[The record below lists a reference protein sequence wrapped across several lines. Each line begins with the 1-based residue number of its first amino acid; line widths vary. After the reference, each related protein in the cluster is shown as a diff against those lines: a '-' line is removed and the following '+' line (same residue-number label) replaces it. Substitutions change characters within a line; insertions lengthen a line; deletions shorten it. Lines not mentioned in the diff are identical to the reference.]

1 MHMGKTVYST
11 QEQAAA
17 AWIQYLYR
25 VRIDRLQELL
35 QIQGNNLET
44 ALATLDQTLET
55 IKEEIINNGLGRG
68 GTTGMHGFIAE
79 VAECGVA
86 NARHQLE
93 HGGVGPNVWIDD
105 NGPADIERMGVLI
118 QQKFSEAGGHL
129 SLNAIKSH
137 LKIYPD
143 FLKNGGKYQI
153 PKDHYEKIVGLLK
166 ISKEQA
172 DKLPTGTGD
181 FSKKQWE
188 FVQAYFKENNITL
201 DDIEPSQLT
210 YPSVQRDAIDST
222 IAHEKADLHAKSE
235 QKTEQITAD
244 NQPTLQEGMKT
255 AAVAAALEAGAALV
269 IAINRKRKGGKKL
282 AEFSPEDWEDIA
294 KESGVGAIKGGIR
307 GTGVYI
313 LTNTGVTNA
322 AVASAMF
329 TAMFGVAEQ
338 VYLYHNKK
346 LDENQLIENAETV
359 CMDAAVSAVASMIGQ
374 AVIPVPILG
383 AIIGNAIGMIMYQSG
398 KDALTRQDCKL
409 LCRYAENLKVYQ
421 NEKLAEYDDLLK
433 QLEDNLGTY
442 LMLLNEA
449 YSPDINLALEGA
461 VRMARFLGVSEEQI
475 LDSDTKFDAFFY
487 D

>member
-143 FLKNGGKYQI
+143 R
-153 PKDHYEKIVGLLK
+153 
-166 ISKEQA
+166 S
-172 DKLPTGTGD
+172 
-181 FSKKQWE
+181 
-188 FVQAYFKENNITL
+188 
-201 DDIEPSQLT
+201 
-210 YPSVQRDAIDST
+210 
-222 IAHEKADLHAKSE
+222 
-235 QKTEQITAD
+235 
-244 NQPTLQEGMKT
+244 
-255 AAVAAALEAGAALV
+255 
-269 IAINRKRKGGKKL
+269 
-282 AEFSPEDWEDIA
+282 
-294 KESGVGAIKGGIR
+294 
-307 GTGVYI
+307 
-313 LTNTGVTNA
+313 
-322 AVASAMF
+322 
-329 TAMFGVAEQ
+329 
-338 VYLYHNKK
+338 
-346 LDENQLIENAETV
+346 
-359 CMDAAVSAVASMIGQ
+359 
-374 AVIPVPILG
+374 
-383 AIIGNAIGMIMYQSG
+383 
-398 KDALTRQDCKL
+398 
-409 LCRYAENLKVYQ
+409 
-421 NEKLAEYDDLLK
+421 
-433 QLEDNLGTY
+433 
-442 LMLLNEA
+442 
-449 YSPDINLALEGA
+449 
-461 VRMARFLGVSEEQI
+461 
-475 LDSDTKFDAFFY
+475 
-487 D
+487 

>member
-1 MHMGKTVYST
+1 MQVETTVKST
-11 QEQAAA
+11 QEQAVA

-35 QIQGNNLET
+35 QAQGKNLEA

-55 IKEEIINNGLGRG
+55 IKTDIINNGLGRG

-79 VAECGVA
+79 IAECGVA

-93 HGGVGPNVWIDD
+93 HGGIGPNVWIDD

-129 SLNAIKSH
+129 SLNAIKCH
-137 LKIYPD
+137 LKFYPD
-143 FLKNGGKYQI
+143 FLKDGGKYQI
-153 PKDHYEKIVGLLK
+153 PKDHYEKIVELLK

-222 IAHEKADLHAKSE
+222 IAQEKADLQAKSE
-235 QKTEQITAD
+235 QKAEQITAD
-244 NQPTLQEGMKT
+244 NQPTVQEGLKT
-255 AAVAAALEAGAALV
+255 AAVAAALEAGTALV
-269 IAINRKRKGGKKL
+269 LAINKKRKEGKKL
-282 AEFSPEDWEDIA
+282 AEFSAEDWEDIA
-294 KESGVGAIKGGIR
+294 KESGIGALKGGIR
-307 GTGVYI
+307 GAGVYV
-313 LTNTGVTNA
+313 LTNTGITNA

-338 VYLYHNKK
+338 VYLYHSEK
-346 LDENQLIENAETV
+346 LDENQLIQNAETV
-359 CMDAAVSAVASMIGQ
+359 CMDAAVSAGASRIGQ
-374 AVIPVPILG
+374 AVIPVPVLG
-383 AIIGNAIGMIMYQSG
+383 AIIGNAVGMLMYQAG
-398 KDALTRQDCKL
+398 KDALVQQDTKL
-409 LCRYAENLKVYQ
+409 LCQYAEELKAYQ
-421 NEKLAEYDDLLK
+421 KEKLAEYDSLLN
-433 QLEDNLGTY
+433 QLENSLETY
-442 LMLLNEA
+442 MMLLSDA
-449 YSPDINLALEGA
+449 YSPDIDQALEGA

-475 LDSDTKFDAFFY
+475 LDTDTKFETYFF